1 MTGYFTRAIIIVS
14 KVNSREPTGE
24 NPDGSF
30 CTLLMEVFM
39 RKSEV
44 RAPYRCLSC
53 VYLSTSSGKAY
64 CPFAAC
70 LKRRDEKP
78 KDDGGKEHGRNQVGR
93 IGTSSAD

>member
-30 CTLLMEVFM
+30 CTLLMEAFM

-70 LKRRDEKP
+70 LKHRDEKP
-78 KDDGGKEHGRNQVGR
+78 KDDGGKEHGRDQVGR
-93 IGTSSAD
+93 IGTSPAD